1 MAGSNFR
8 NWATIYLMIAVL
20 SLLPMLVAL
29 IAGGVASIIGCRLD
43 EGGTDCPMGDL
54 LSFMFVFGWLG
65 LVTIPLGSI
74 IFIGVVIVNIFVYI
88 TRERE

>member
-1 MAGSNFR
+1 
-8 NWATIYLMIAVL
+8 
-20 SLLPMLVAL
+20 
-29 IAGGVASIIGCRLD
+29 
-43 EGGTDCPMGDL
+43 MGDL

-88 TRERE
+88 TRERG